1 MYFSLYRCSSWM
13 QTPQQQSHS
22 CDFTNW
28 KIHEPE
34 EATKTICHLSRPIS
48 NTFVGNIYQLLC
60 LCDIPWLMYCRFLQ
74 INHSVS
80 KCLTFTIAWHTCAVL
95 QCVAFADLVLI
106 LCIGYWTKHVG
117 GVKTFTRTD
126 SPQFGSKMS
135 FTCTVCI
142 LYHIVAS
149 MYAESCFMLLK
160 IFYWFSVIYSFFP
173 FCIAGEFGKLLCPM
187 LCAFFAS
194 SISAKRKRWFNDCFS
209 CFYLFY
215 TIKFII
221 CAIKMCKIQCVWSFN
236 GVPPLLFLL
245 IYLYI
250 LYKTC
255 VWYVYNS
262 YIYSY
267 RPMFAHSEPMNMILK
282 HKAEGYSL
290 QKLFLGVLEAVHWRH
305 LQAVIVLQR

>member
-142 LYHIVAS
+142 FVPYCSLH
-149 MYAESCFMLLK
+149 
-160 IFYWFSVIYSFFP
+160 
-173 FCIAGEFGKLLCPM
+173 LC
-187 LCAFFAS
+187 
-194 SISAKRKRWFNDCFS
+194 WE
-209 CFYLFY
+209 LFY
-215 TIKFII
+215 
-221 CAIKMCKIQCVWSFN
+221 AAYD
-236 GVPPLLFLL
+236 FLL
-245 IYLYI
+245 
-250 LYKTC
+250 
-255 VWYVYNS
+255 
-262 YIYSY
+262 
-267 RPMFAHSEPMNMILK
+267 
-282 HKAEGYSL
+282 
-290 QKLFLGVLEAVHWRH
+290 VLSN
-305 LQAVIVLQR
+305 L